1 MKAEERH
8 ELKQNDLASF
18 LQYGLPMWL
27 KQNGSYVVLALALVF
42 LAFQLYKM
50 WERKQ
55 YETRQAGWAE
65 LQMVQ
70 NPSIAGPVENPP
82 AKLQSIID
90 TYDIKELKS
99 QAYHTLGTFYS
110 RVILF
115 PEQLASLNLTKA
127 EALTKAFDA
136 FKKAGELQPDDPL
149 ILAKATLG
157 MAAIKEDQG
166 QWEEAA
172 KMYTDMSS
180 RFANSPFAD
189 LAAHRLAT
197 LPDRRNAP
205 ALASEIRITPTSQPG
220 MTPGI
225 TLPGAFGSLPDLTI
239 PAPGA
244 GGVAPAGAAGTG
256 VPGPAGGGGGVTGFG
271 APGTLLPEIPAPA
284 SRGTATQPQ

>member
-42 LAFQLYKM
+42 LAYQLYGM
-50 WERKQ
+50 WQRKQ

-65 LQMVQ
+65 LQTVQ

-115 PEQLASLNLTKA
+115 PEQLASLNLTKS

-157 MAAIKEDQG
+157 MAAVKEDQG

-172 KMYTDMSS
+172 KMYVEMCS

-189 LAAHRLAT
+189 LARHRLNT
-197 LPDRRNAP
+197 MPDRRNAP

-220 MTPGI
+220 I
-225 TLPGAFGSLPDLTI
+225 SLPGSFGTLPDLTI
-239 PAPGA
+239 PAPG
-244 GGVAPAGAAGTG
+244 GGGGMGAT
-256 VPGPAGGGGGVTGFG
+256 GGGGGTVTGFG
-271 APGTLLPEIPAPA
+271 APGSLLPEIPTAPA
-284 SRGTATQPQ
+284 SRGPTPGTQPQ